1 MENIPNNSSN
11 PDPRHP
17 APADAGRQNV
27 NSPSVVRIWQR
38 WTQPHASIQEIG
50 ERRMATL
57 AISLIVAIGLLNL
70 SGFLASMVRTS
81 YQEAV
86 GGFGVALVGLLIAY
100 ALTRTRYHRAGI
112 FLFAIVFAASAY
124 TDILRQKAAADIAA
138 DILVFVPLSL
148 IVASTFLSG
157 WAIFLLVGLNIGALV
172 SLPLFGIA
180 APQNLGGLAGSIT
193 TIGLVLILLGNFRNR
208 TEALRLEDLRKVNRE
223 LENLTGRL
231 EERVNERTIE
241 LEKSVEQIKRRATQ
255 LEAIAST
262 ARISAIASTLD
273 QILTNITRQVSDRFG
288 YYHVGIFLLDDNGEY
303 ALLQAA
309 NSRGGQQMLAHG
321 HRLKV
326 GEQGI
331 VGYVTLSGL
340 PRIALDVGTDAA
352 YFNNPDL
359 PDTHSEVALPL
370 KFGNDIIGALDI
382 QSTESNAFTQ
392 EDIGIF
398 TILADQVSVA
408 IQNARSLEQTRRAL
422 RDAEIA
428 SAQLT
433 GQAWQRYA
441 QTIQTRGFRYDGVKA
456 EAVKEASNPGN
467 SDDGLFIP
475 VRLRGQTIGK
485 LKFKT
490 AESPQT
496 WTEDE
501 KAIIEAAADRM
512 ALALDSARLLD
523 DAQKRAAREAFLSQV
538 GARLG
543 ASFQMDSI
551 MRDTVEELG
560 QVMKGSMVSFQL
572 VNPSAVTEE
581 SNDNRD

>member
-17 APADAGRQNV
+17 APAGAGRQNV
-27 NSPSVVRIWQR
+27 DSPSMASIWQR
-38 WTQPHASIQEIG
+38 LTQPHASIQEIG
-50 ERRMATL
+50 DRRLATL
-57 AISLIVAIGLLNL
+57 AISLIVAIGLLNF
-70 SGFLASMVRTS
+70 SGFLASMMRAS

-86 GGFGVALVGLLIAY
+86 GGFGVALFGLLVAY

-124 TDILRQKAAADIAA
+124 TDILRQKGAADIAA

-456 EAVKEASNPGN
+456 EAVKEAPNPGN